1 MSNEYDAGIGA
12 LANEKVNEKQRNEHS
27 LLGCLVDT
35 LLILL
40 SPILLPLLVMSMPLI
55 VIAML
60 ALEIA
65 GLRGNDPS

>member
-1 MSNEYDAGIGA
+1 MN
-12 LANEKVNEKQRNEHS
+12 KQRNETS
-27 LLGCLVDT
+27 ILGSLVDT

-55 VIAML
+55 VVTML

-65 GLRGNDPS
+65 GLRGNEPA

>member
-1 MSNEYDAGIGA
+1 M
-12 LANEKVNEKQRNEHS
+12 KKQRNETS
-27 LLGCLVDT
+27 LLGGLVDT

-65 GLRGNDPS
+65 GLRGNEPSPHTTHRRP